1 MFRNIAAIAFVAV
14 SSIAFSGAAQAGCK
28 IVTKYGW

>member
-28 IVTKYGW
+28 VYGYGW